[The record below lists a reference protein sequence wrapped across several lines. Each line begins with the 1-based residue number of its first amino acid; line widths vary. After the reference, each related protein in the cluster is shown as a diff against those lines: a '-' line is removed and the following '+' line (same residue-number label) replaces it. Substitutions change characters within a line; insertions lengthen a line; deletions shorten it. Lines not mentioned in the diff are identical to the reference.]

1 MRSHR
6 SRPPIRSLAAPSSAP
21 RRPRLNVAIA
31 AALAIALSG
40 CGAPNAVE
48 PTLPDDWSHRGASP
62 ERATPQRL
70 VYSPYKHVPIALGA
84 NDVISLAVPGR
95 PVPVAANGR
104 SVLPPGVNVLTLAFA
119 TGECGSETWD
129 GLEPSRITSGNVHA
143 FDQAGID
150 FIISTGGEAG
160 SFTCTTDAG
169 MEAFVAHYASAR
181 LIGFDFDVERGQSA
195 DVVAS
200 LVQRIKAAKTRH
212 PELRISFTLATWA
225 ASDGSLASLNDDG
238 QRVMQAIRDA
248 GLQDFYVNLM
258 VMDYGEAIPRN
269 CVVSAGVCDMGRSA
283 IQAARNMHVRY
294 GLPMSRIELTPM
306 IGVNDVVSNVFTLDD
321 ARLLAGFV
329 RDHGLGGLHF
339 WSLDRDA
346 PCAPGMAAV
355 SSVCNGL
362 TSFPAFAY
370 ARAFRGPR

>member
-1 MRSHR
+1 
-6 SRPPIRSLAAPSSAP
+6 
-21 RRPRLNVAIA
+21 
-31 AALAIALSG
+31 
-40 CGAPNAVE
+40 
-48 PTLPDDWSHRGASP
+48 
-62 ERATPQRL
+62 
-70 VYSPYKHVPIALGA
+70 
-84 NDVISLAVPGR
+84 
-95 PVPVAANGR
+95 
-104 SVLPPGVNVLTLAFA
+104 VLTLAFA
-119 TGECGSETWD
+119 AGECGSETWD

-181 LIGFDFDVERGQSA
+181 LIGFDFDIERGQSA

-321 ARLLAGFV
+321 ARLLAEFV
-329 RDHGLGGLHF
+329 RDCGLGGLHF

-346 PCAPGMAAV
+346 PCAPGVAAV

-362 TSFPAFAY
+362 TSLPAFAY
-370 ARAFRGPR
+370 TRAFRGPR